1 MTIGLRATNLCFLQD
16 LAPWKSKPEIKW
28 FFWMPPPSSPLSP
41 VLCLFTMPSP
51 QQPVYWELEVS
62 WCPLG
67 GTLFEGLTQTV
78 PILKTQAEASS
89 TF

>member
-16 LAPWKSKPEIKW
+16 LAPWKSKPE
-28 FFWMPPPSSPLSP
+28 MPPPPSPLSSACSQCH
-41 VLCLFTMPSP
+41 LHSNL
-51 QQPVYWELEVS
+51 VYWELEVS